1 MSQNDIIIGSPDG
14 LLNDICHIIEAS
26 RQRVAINVNRELTLM
41 YWSIG
46 ERINKEVLQNQR
58 AEYGKAIVS
67 TLSSQLQERYGKDF
81 NLRSIRRMMQFARE
95 FEDFEIVSTL
105 STQLPW
111 SVFLEV
117 LPVEDALAREFYITM
132 AANERW
138 SVRQLRNQMDAMLYE
153 RTLISRKPEDV
164 IKTELS
170 TVRQGGA
177 ISPDLVFKS
186 PYFLDFTGLKGY
198 YSEKKLEDMII
209 SGMQQFLMELGNGFS
224 FVDRQKRIIIDGEDF
239 YLDLLFY
246 HRKLHRLV
254 AIDLKRTKF
263 QAAYKGQM
271 ELYLRWLDKY
281 ERQPGEES
289 PLGLLLCAAGNN
301 EQIQLL
307 QLGDAGI
314 QVAQYYTEL
323 PDKDILRTQL
333 QKEIAQA
340 KLRLENQKE
349 D

>member
-14 LLNDICHIIEAS
+14 LLNDICHIIEAA

-67 TLSSQLQERYGKDF
+67 TLS
-81 NLRSIRRMMQFARE
+81 
-95 FEDFEIVSTL
+95 
-105 STQLPW
+105 TQLPW
-111 SVFLEV
+111 SAFLEV

-323 PDKDILRTQL
+323 PDKDILRAQL

>member
-14 LLNDICHIIEAS
+14 LLNDICHIIEAA
-26 RQRVAINVNRELTLM
+26 RQKVAINVNRELTLM

-67 TLSSQLQERYGKDF
+67 TLSTQLQERFGKDF
-81 NLRSIRRMMQFARE
+81 NLRNIRRMMQFARE

-111 SVFLEV
+111 SAFLEV
-117 LPVEDALAREFYITM
+117 LPVEDALAREFYIT
-132 AANERW
+132 
-138 SVRQLRNQMDAMLYE
+138 
-153 RTLISRKPEDV
+153 V

-209 SGMQQFLMELGNGFS
+209 SGMQHFLMELGNGFS

-323 PDKDILRTQL
+323 PDKDILRAQL

-349 D
+349 N